1 MSGLRGRRTC
11 ISGRCQLGMCE
22 SGVLTWYSE
31 GMGMYLLRGSVEED
45 MAGGRE
51 REREMSEKR
60 SRGFALSRGRGSVEA
75 TWIRCRR

>member
-1 MSGLRGRRTC
+1 MSGLRRRRTC
-11 ISGRCQLGMCE
+11 ISGRCQLGKCE
-22 SGVLTWYSE
+22 SGVLTWYSD

-51 REREMSEKR
+51 REMSKKR
-60 SRGFALSRGRGSVEA
+60 SRGFALSRGRGPVEA

>member
-51 REREMSEKR
+51 REMSEKR
-60 SRGFALSRGRGSVEA
+60 GRGFALSRGRGSVEA